1 MKLRILAVCPYKA
14 LRDLVQLVASQRSDV
29 LIDTILGDISDG
41 ESLKERVH
49 AMQDNYDLLLS
60 RGQTLRYLSDCVNI
74 PTMELSSGPFDIMR
88 IVRLIK
94 NYPGKCVLVGSSN
107 VREIS
112 RQICELMNANIDTVA
127 SDSNDDIYK
136 NLQQMREEGYTL
148 VIGGMTGVRIARSL
162 GMNSILITTGREA
175 ITTTLDNAV
184 FLHNQLQKNSLEAH
198 LLHSL
203 VNADRCFTVVFDDKR
218 HPIYQSFNQF
228 SLPISSVAKK
238 LDALFQYGELSTHI
252 RVGNNV
258 HIFSGRIYEVDHRS
272 YALVRVFPCY
282 YIEPKK
288 QSWITAQSADDQAEP
303 ISLITATQNPA
314 LMRQLEQL
322 DAYVL
327 SQRPVIVHGETG
339 VGKEAIVKRLHSMS
353 RNHNSDLITI
363 DISAGTRKSWESL
376 LNHPNSPLNRMDC
389 NIFFKNIQ
397 DIPDYIC
404 EPFEDYLRAIA
415 ANESIRL
422 YFSWTTS
429 TETPMEEHPFWRF
442 MVEEERAL
450 SIWMPPLRERTEDFP
465 NLVAL
470 AISDCNAQLGTQ
482 VFGIEDAAMPLL
494 QQYAWPYNFIQFQQ
508 FIRDAAIRNY
518 DSRITVEVVQDQL
531 AHLPKVPRTDVPMR
545 INLDRTLAE
554 ITEEIIQYALREENY
569 NYSRTAAR
577 LGISRSSLWRKMR
590 Q

>member
-258 HIFSGRIYEVDHRS
+258 HIFSGRICEVDHRS

-429 TETPMEEHPFWRF
+429 TEAPMEEHPFWRF

-531 AHLPKVPRTDVPMR
+531 AHLPKVSRTDVPMR
-545 INLDRTLAE
+545 INLDRNLAE

>member
-258 HIFSGRIYEVDHRS
+258 HIFSGRICEVDHRS

-429 TETPMEEHPFWRF
+429 TEAPMEEHPFWRF

-470 AISDCNAQLGTQ
+470 AISDCDAQLGTQ

-531 AHLPKVPRTDVPMR
+531 AHLPKVSRTDVPMR

>member
-29 LIDTILGDISDG
+29 FIDTILGDISDG

-258 HIFSGRIYEVDHRS
+258 HIFSGRICEVDHRS

-429 TETPMEEHPFWRF
+429 TEAPMEEHPFWRF

-531 AHLPKVPRTDVPMR
+531 AHLPKVSRTDVPMR

>member
-258 HIFSGRIYEVDHRS
+258 HIFSGRICEVDHRS

-429 TETPMEEHPFWRF
+429 TEAPMEEHPFWRF

-531 AHLPKVPRTDVPMR
+531 AHLPKVSRTDVPMR